1 MLPADSAPRSELG
14 ARLATMQRVIFKV
27 AVHPA
32 SLLPVQPALAQTR
45 RMGRRARCGFHSSG
59 RAASRS
65 WTQAAMILLRRGI
78 PVGLRRVLACSCADC
93 RDAAAHRAE

>member
-1 MLPADSAPRSELG
+1 VIRITPRKQRYASVSALACGS
-14 ARLATMQRVIFKV
+14 RLATMQRVIVKV

-32 SLLPVQPALAQTR
+32 SLLPVQ
-45 RMGRRARCGFHSSG
+45 
-59 RAASRS
+59 
-65 WTQAAMILLRRGI
+65 GI